1 MVLTLP
7 SSPRDFARATWGDV
21 APFYEALAAAPL
33 EGGRVESWLRDWS
46 RLEELL
52 TEAAATAM
60 IAYTLDTDDRE
71 REKRHL
77 RFSTEILPRMDEEG
91 VRLAR
96 RLLDLG
102 YSRPDLVTM
111 LERFRTQIEIFR
123 EANVALFAELEELG
137 ARYQKITGSMVV
149 EWEGAQITIPQL
161 APHLRHPDRT
171 IREKAFRLSSLPF
184 RDRETELSDLFTRM
198 FHLRQQVA
206 AQAGFAD
213 FRDYA
218 FRSKFRFDYTPGDV
232 DRFHRSVEQVVTP
245 AVERIRVRRR
255 ERLGVD
261 PLRPWDTMVDPYGHA
276 ALVPFDGIDDLT
288 ETSRRVIDRVDPVLG
303 KEFATMMREG
313 LLDLGSRKGK
323 APGGYCETLHFRG
336 RPYIFMNA
344 AGTLD
349 DVMTLFHEAGHAFH
363 AFAAHPLELIWQRH
377 PGMEAAELASMSM
390 ELLASRYLG
399 EEYGG
404 FFAPEEQ
411 ARAQVEHLEDILI
424 SLTHIAS
431 VDAFQT
437 WLYTSGQGGDAA
449 ARNQAWLTI
458 RDRFDRGIVW
468 TGLERE
474 RVARWHRQL
483 HIFLYPFYYIEYGI
497 AQLGALQI
505 WRNSLEDPAGA
516 LAAYR
521 GALALGA
528 TRSLPEIYGRAGA
541 RLVFDA
547 DGLAE
552 LVELVE
558 AQIEGA
564 EARITRGLG
573 VQGGVLAPRK
583 PERS

>member
-1 MVLTLP
+1 MDLRLP
-7 SSPRDFARATWGDV
+7 DTPADFSQATWSDV
-21 APFYEALAAAPL
+21 APYYEALATRPLDLAGVAP
-33 EGGRVESWLRDWS
+33 WLREWS
-46 RLEELL
+46 RLEELV

-60 IAYTLDTDDRE
+60 IAYTIDTDDRE
-71 REKRHL
+71 REANHL

-102 YSRPDLVTM
+102 YERPDLATM

-123 EANVALFAELEELG
+123 EGNVPLFAELEELG
-137 ARYQKITGSMVV
+137 ARYQKITGSMMV
-149 EWEGAQITIPQL
+149 EWEGRQITLPQL
-161 APHLRHPDRT
+161 SPYFRSPDRRV
-171 IREKAFRLSSLPF
+171 RETAFRLSSSPF
-184 RDRETELSDLFTRM
+184 LAKESELSELFTRM
-198 FHLRQQVA
+198 FHLREEIA
-206 AQAGFAD
+206 ATAGFAD
-213 FRDYA
+213 FRDYS
-218 FRSKFRFDYTPGDV
+218 FRSKFRFDYTPQDL
-232 DRFHRSVEQVVTP
+232 DRFHQSVESVVTP
-245 AVERIRVRRR
+245 AMERIRERRR
-255 ERLGVD
+255 ERLQLKQ
-261 PLRPWDTMVDPYGHA
+261 LRPWDTLVDPYGYA
-276 ALVPFDGIDDLT
+276 ALVPFEAVEDLM
-288 ETSRRVIDRVDPVLG
+288 ETTRRVMDRVDPVLG
-303 KEFATMMREG
+303 RQFATMMSEG

-323 APGGYCETLHFRG
+323 APGGYCETLHHRG

-363 AFAAHPLELIWQRH
+363 SFAAHPLELIWQRH

-390 ELLASRYLG
+390 ELLASRYMG
-399 EEYGG
+399 EEFGG
-404 FFAPEEQ
+404 FFTSEES
-411 ARAQVEHLEDILI
+411 ARARVEHLEDILI

-437 WLYTSGQGGDAA
+437 WLYTSGQGGDPA
-449 ARNQAWLTI
+449 ARDRAWLAI
-458 RDRFDRGIVW
+458 RDRFDRGIDW

-505 WRNSLEDPAGA
+505 WRNSLGNEPEA

-521 GALALGA
+521 SALALGA
-528 TRSLPEIYGRAGA
+528 TRSLPGIYGEAGA
-541 RLVFDA
+541 RLIFDA
-547 DGLAE
+547 AGLAE

-558 AQIEGA
+558 GQIALA
-564 EARITRGLG
+564 EEAIPRRSAM
-573 VQGGVLAPRK
+573 QGGVLAPRK